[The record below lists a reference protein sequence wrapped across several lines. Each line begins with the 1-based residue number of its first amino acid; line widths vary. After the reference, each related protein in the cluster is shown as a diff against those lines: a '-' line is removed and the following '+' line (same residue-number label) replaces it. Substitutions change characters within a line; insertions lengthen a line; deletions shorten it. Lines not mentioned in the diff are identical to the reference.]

1 MAAHGEELIGSR
13 RIVFQLTEIRRG
25 KKAIN
30 KIDLSTVWSI
40 DDGSTQKCT
49 FILSDINHKIMF
61 KVKPCDS
68 FLHEQRVLLDDDD
81 QPIVSISAH
90 DGWYAFRGDSESKS
104 DMIFTTKKPCV
115 IQLFKSGVNVFL
127 ANKTSNKNVCDFKV
141 EGSWSKRNCTIY
153 MGDTS
158 TTIAQM
164 SKIQSSENIVK
175 FVNDKCKV
183 TISPNVDFAFV
194 ITMIAIV
201 EAMENSDT
209 KSKGVVQ
216 VLGGVTKVV
225 GPILLS

>member
-1 MAAHGEELIGSR
+1 MAERNKAPSFSPVSVIGSQFMAPHQLDIIVD
-13 RIVFQLTEIRRG
+13 RISSG
-25 KKAIN
+25 
-30 KIDLSTVWSI
+30 
-40 DDGSTQKCT
+40 
-49 FILSDINHKIMF
+49 ILLITDINHKTMF

-68 FLHEQRVLLDDDD
+68 FFHERRVLLDVDD
-81 QPIVSISAH
+81 QPIVVMRDKSMTIH
-90 DGWYAFRGDSESKS
+90 DGWYVFRGDSESKS

-115 IQLFKSGVNVFL
+115 IQLFKSDVNVFL
-127 ANKTSNKNVCDFKV
+127 ANKTNSKNVCDFKV

-164 SKIQSSENIVK
+164 SKMQLSENIVK
-175 FVNDKCKV
+175 FVNDKFKV

-194 ITMIAIV
+194 ITIIAIV

-209 KSKGVVQ
+209 ESNGAVQ

-225 GPILLS
+225 APILLS